1 MDKPRSVLPW
11 SWSSL
16 DAYKTCPKRFYHT
29 RIAKDFVEP
38 ETDALIWGNEV
49 HKALECRVAA
59 GEPLPHGMRHYEPL
73 AAKLAGSPGDKYC
86 ELETAVDASYNACGF
101 WDAGCW
107 NRGYEDIVIVG
118 TKTAISMDYKTGK
131 KKPLSRQ
138 LILSGL
144 RILAKFPGVKQVSTA
159 FAWLQTGEFTR
170 SVVRRDDANLEW
182 DRFQQDI
189 QDMVWSEKNNAWPMK
204 PSGLCRN
211 YCPVT
216 SCPSNGR
223 YVR

>member
-1 MDKPRSVLPW
+1 MTKPRSVLPW

-16 DAYKTCPKRFYHT
+16 EGYKTCPKRFYHT

-38 ETDALIWGNEV
+38 ETEALVWGNMV
-49 HKALECRVAA
+49 HKALELRVRQ
-59 GEPLPHGMRHYEPL
+59 GEPLPATMKQYEAL
-73 AAKLAGSPGDKYC
+73 AQKIESSHGDKYC
-86 ELETAVDASYNACGF
+86 ELETAVRADYSACGF
-101 WDAGCW
+101 WDADCW
-107 NRGYEDIVIVG
+107 NRGYEDIVIKG
-118 TKTAISMDYKTGK
+118 EKTAISIDYKTGK
-131 KKPLSRQ
+131 KKPFSRQ

-144 RILAKFPGVKQVSTA
+144 RVLAKFPSLKQVSTA

-170 SVVRRDDANLEW
+170 SIVRRDEANKEW
-182 DRFQQDI
+182 DAFQQDI
-189 QDMVWSEKNNAWPMK
+189 QDMAWSEKNNAWPMK

-216 SCPSNGR
+216 SCPSNGK